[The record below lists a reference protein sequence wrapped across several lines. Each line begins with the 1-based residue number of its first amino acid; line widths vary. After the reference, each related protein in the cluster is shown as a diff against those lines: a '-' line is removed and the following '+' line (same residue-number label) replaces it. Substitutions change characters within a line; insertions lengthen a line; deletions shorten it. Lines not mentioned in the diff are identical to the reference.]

1 MGLNIIVVK
10 MYQEMV
16 IILIKLFYKMYL
28 KKVIVWEYMLSIAGL
43 GYKQF
48 HNAAGLSRVELK
60 QEMVSGSVI
69 AKK

>member
-1 MGLNIIVVK
+1 MGLTIVVVK

-28 KKVIVWEYMLSIAGL
+28 KKVIVWEYMLSITGL

-48 HNAAGLSRVELK
+48 HNAAVLSRVELK